1 MSNAI
6 DLTSENFDEKV
17 SDGVALVD
25 FWAPWCGPCKMMAP
39 VLDKVHAQTA
49 GKAVIAKVDIDAEQ
63 ELGRRF
69 MVRSLPTLILM
80 KDGEVVKQ
88 WTGVQQASVL
98 VDAIA
103 KL

>member
-1 MSNAI
+1 MTHAI
-6 DLTSENFDEKV
+6 DLTSESFDDAV
-17 SDGVALVD
+17 AGRVALVD
-25 FWAPWCGPCKMMAP
+25 FWAPWCGPCKMMQP
-39 VLDKVHAQTA
+39 VLDKVLAQTA

-80 KDGEVVKQ
+80 NDGEVVKQ
-88 WTGVQQASVL
+88 WVGVQQASVL